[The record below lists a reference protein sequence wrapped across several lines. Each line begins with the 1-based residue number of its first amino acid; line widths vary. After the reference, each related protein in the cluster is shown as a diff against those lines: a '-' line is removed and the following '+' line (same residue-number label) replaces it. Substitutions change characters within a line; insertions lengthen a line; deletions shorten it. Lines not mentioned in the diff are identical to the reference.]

1 MSLSKEIE
9 KLKYDK
15 RLLEWSVS
23 RGVLSKEDMKKHL
36 DELPDLESNVEVFD
50 LVGDSD
56 DSRDLGG
63 VGGSVG

>member
-1 MSLSKEIE
+1 MSLSKEVE

-36 DELPDLESNVEVFD
+36 DELPDLASNVEILD
-50 LVGDSD
+50 LGDSD